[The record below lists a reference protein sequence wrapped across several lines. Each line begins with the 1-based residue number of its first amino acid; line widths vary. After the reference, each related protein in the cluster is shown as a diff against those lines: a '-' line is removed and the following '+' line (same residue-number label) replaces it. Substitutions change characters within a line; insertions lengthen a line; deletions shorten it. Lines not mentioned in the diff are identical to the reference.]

1 MVAITQDFDIDISL
15 SKTKAVLLNIYKYI
29 FKFNDCIR
37 SILIIRISIYD
48 VYFQNVL
55 SWSKKMQDQKF

>member
-1 MVAITQDFDIDISL
+1 MVVITQDFDIDISL

-37 SILIIRISIYD
+37 SILIIRISIYV

-55 SWSKKMQDQKF
+55 S